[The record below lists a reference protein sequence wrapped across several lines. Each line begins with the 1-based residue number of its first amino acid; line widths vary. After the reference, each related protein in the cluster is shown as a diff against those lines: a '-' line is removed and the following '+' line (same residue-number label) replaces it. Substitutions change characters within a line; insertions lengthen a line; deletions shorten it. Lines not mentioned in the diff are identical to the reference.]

1 MNLMEGNTM
10 QPTRRPF
17 GEVEDLDLEF
27 TSADRPTLVTALLA
41 RCVGGGGDHWWAQP
55 VGTRIA
61 ALLHLYV
68 FNNGSDRIEL
78 SARCV
83 QAGCDE
89 TFGFEL
95 PLRALATQAPMP
107 ETLDVPLS
115 GNRRVTLRR
124 PIGRDLS
131 RWRQAR
137 PATRAQAMRMM
148 LDDLIVDG
156 QPEPNEESVIADAI
170 IECDPIVAL
179 TVAAECPACGR
190 SQDVAVD
197 VEGLVLRY
205 FGGRQR
211 AMLRD
216 VHRLATR
223 YGWTEQ
229 QVLAVP
235 PPRRAA
241 YLALIDGDVK

>member
-1 MNLMEGNTM
+1 MEDNTM
-10 QPTRRPF
+10 QPARRPF

-27 TSADRPTLVTALLA
+27 TSADRPTLVTALLG
-41 RCVGGGGDHWWAQP
+41 RCAGGGDDHWWSQP

-61 ALLHLYV
+61 ALLHLYMS
-68 FNNGSDRIEL
+68 NEGSDRIEL

-83 QAGCDE
+83 QAECNE

-95 PLRALATQAPMP
+95 PLRALAIQAPMP
-107 ETLDVPLS
+107 ETLDVLVS
-115 GNRRVTLRR
+115 DNRRVTLRR

-131 RWRQAR
+131 RWCLAQ
-137 PATRAQAMRMM
+137 PATRVQAMRMM

-156 QPEPNEESVIADAI
+156 RPKPNEEPAIADAI
-170 IECDPIVAL
+170 IACDPLVAL
-179 TVAAECPACGR
+179 TVAAECPACGH

-197 VEGLVLRY
+197 VEGLVLTH

-211 AMLRD
+211 AMLYD

-223 YGWTEQ
+223 YGWTER

-235 PPRRAA
+235 PSRRAA
-241 YLALIDGDVK
+241 YLALIDGDLR